1 MQYNEAIDNRDFFK
15 RAKAEEDKM
24 PYTFQS
30 VKDTEKLTDSSKLY
44 NFIEGFADYENQF
57 SLICGKIKALFGQP
71 IYQTENLENLFLYCI
86 LATSE
91 EGKEVCLHIYC
102 AGSGPAVGGMQDEK
116 SRKAAKALV
125 DYVWQADPVNYT
137 HEAYYLDGPS
147 ALEFGI
153 RDGVPYYSETE
164 LNLSEKEFRELYT
177 RLS

>member
-1 MQYNEAIDNRDFFK
+1 
-15 RAKAEEDKM
+15 M

-30 VKDTEKLTDSSKLY
+30 VKDMEKSADSSKLY
-44 NFIEGFADYENQF
+44 NFIEGFADYGNQF
-57 SLICGKIKALFGQP
+57 SLICGKIKALFGEP
-71 IYQTENLENLFLYCI
+71 IYKTENMENLFSYCI

-91 EGKEVCLHIYC
+91 DEEEVYLDIYC

-125 DYVWQADPVNYT
+125 DYVRQAEPVNCTYK
-137 HEAYYLDGPS
+137 AYYLDGPA

-153 RDGVPYYSETE
+153 RDGVPYYNEAE
-164 LNLSEKEFRELYT
+164 LKLSEKEFRELYA